1 MTTDLGHTALLAA
14 FRPAA
19 LTSQIADDVAG
30 DAAVLDHG
38 ERDTRVGVTRL
49 AQAGLI
55 GQGAPDNHDGALPA
69 MAATIAQLAGQCLS
83 TAFSVWA
90 HRMTLEYLTAADT
103 PWARSAALDLHNGD
117 ALGVTGMASA
127 FKDAAGCGSLDLAA
141 TPVEGGYRLSGTLR
155 WASNLYPDSVMVTAA
170 LLDSGEKIV
179 VALPLAAP
187 GVAIGDHFD
196 LLALGST
203 ASSTVALDDV
213 FISNGQVLSRDIG
226 SFLAQVRPTFLVLQ
240 SALCVGLARR
250 CLDEAAAGLSGVNSV
265 FAAEFDSLT
274 AELINAE
281 SKVAAF
287 AESVGGPATPGKR
300 DLLEVRLAAA
310 ELVSAAAALE
320 IRTAGG
326 KGYARRTDASRRFR
340 EAAFIPV
347 QSPSEGQL
355 RWELSNCV

>member
-1 MTTDLGHTALLAA
+1 MTTDLGHTALLGA

-19 LTSQIADDVAG
+19 LTRQIADDVAG
-30 DAAVLDHG
+30 DAAALDHG
-38 ERDTRVGVTRL
+38 ERDTRAGVTRL

-55 GQGAPDNHDGALPA
+55 GLGAPDNHDGALPA
-69 MAATIAQLAGQCLS
+69 MAATIAQLAGKCLS

-90 HRMTLEYLTAADT
+90 HRMTLEYLTAANT
-103 PWARSAALDLHNGD
+103 PWAQSAAVDLHNGD

-141 TPVEGGYRLSGTLR
+141 TPVDGGHRLSGTLR

-170 LLDSGEKIV
+170 RLDSGEKIV
-179 VALPLAAP
+179 VTLPLAAP
-187 GVAIGDHFD
+187 GVTIGDHFD

-203 ASSTVALDDV
+203 ASSTVALNDV
-213 FISNGQVLSRDIG
+213 YISDGQVLSRDIG
-226 SFLAQVRPTFLVLQ
+226 SFLTRVRPTFLVLQ

-265 FAAEFDSLT
+265 FATEIEALT
-274 AELINAE
+274 SELINTE

-310 ELVSAAAALE
+310 ELVSAAH
-320 IRTAGG
+320 
-326 KGYARRTDASRRFR
+326 RR
-340 EAAFIPV
+340 
-347 QSPSEGQL
+347 QSPIPGGRIHPRAITIRRPVALGTQQL
-355 RWELSNCV
+355 HLN